1 MRREEARTAGVAA
14 RLSLAQ
20 APPPVADY
28 VYLFPH
34 AIDRAL
40 GPIELVPRSHPWG
53 TYDIA
58 AHEPALCARPAGGLD
73 CRGLGEVRG
82 PSPRLQHP
90 SPDHPGHSPLPLL
103 TRSASP
109 STDPCRR
116 ARRGTPPPGCRFTRR
131 RSRRARGGLWAHK
144 SASPPSVAAALA
156 VALAAA
162 RTAKTRTAKTR
173 TAHLAPAGADS
184 RGVPHAPRPRQHRAR
199 RDALRGAA
207 RRPPRVALS
216 RLLPSPRAPSPR
228 RALPPPPALT
238 ASRPPRVASR
248 PRLPP
253 SLRRCGSTSSPSVI
267 PRPPPSPP
275 TPPRTTG
282 SPDVSKA
289 RPPCR
294 RTPPHPPPWI
304 T

>member
-53 TYDIA
+53 THDIA

-103 TRSASP
+103 TRSTSP
-109 STDPCRR
+109 STAPGRR

-131 RSRRARGGLWAHK
+131 RSRRARCGLRAHK
-144 SASPPSVAAALA
+144 SASPPRPAPPRRGPPRRGPPTLRQQVLIHEASLMHRGLANTALGATRYA
-156 VALAAA
+156 VRRAVL
-162 RTAKTRTAKTR
+162 
-173 TAHLAPAGADS
+173 PAWRSPACC
-184 RGVPHAPRPRQHRAR
+184 PPRAR
-199 RDALRGAA
+199 PPHVAPCP
-207 RRPPRVALS
+207 RR
-216 RLLPSPRAPSPR
+216 LPSPRPGR
-228 RALPPPPALT
+228 R
-238 ASRPPRVASR
+238 ASRPALASR
-248 PRLPP
+248 PRCAGAVRP
-253 SLRRCGSTSSPSVI
+253 LR
-267 PRPPPSPP
+267 PR
-275 TPPRTTG
+275 
-282 SPDVSKA
+282 
-289 RPPCR
+289 
-294 RTPPHPPPWI
+294 
-304 T
+304 